1 MTESHHTRE
10 ALWKRIKEVWLQ
22 VESARSSLKGIA
34 ADRNGMPSVDGNYAY
49 RQALRAETLA
59 VRSYLHAL
67 QEYHAALSPTSQQAV
82 EETGQTED
90 ALTPREREVLAL
102 VASGKS
108 SKQIAR
114 ELGISFRTSVCHRY
128 RIQKKLHAHNTADL
142 TRAAIR
148 MGLIEV

>member
-67 QEYHAALSPTSQQAV
+67 QEYRAALSSPPPAMLRRQMMRLRH
-82 EETGQTED
+82 END
-90 ALTPREREVLAL
+90 
-102 VASGKS
+102 K
-108 SKQIAR
+108 
-114 ELGISFRTSVCHRY
+114 C
-128 RIQKKLHAHNTADL
+128 
-142 TRAAIR
+142 
-148 MGLIEV
+148 